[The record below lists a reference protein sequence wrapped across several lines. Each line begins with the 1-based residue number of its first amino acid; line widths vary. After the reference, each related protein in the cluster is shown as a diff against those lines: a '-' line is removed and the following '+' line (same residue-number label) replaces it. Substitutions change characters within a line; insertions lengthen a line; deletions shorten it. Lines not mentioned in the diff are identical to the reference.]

1 MSIPE
6 RTVTIAGVFAEDAT
20 TTIPTP
26 PVPGISYR
34 DTSLT
39 PAEAKAGWPFK
50 EIVDSSQFNQALYE
64 YSTISQMI
72 EKYGFLPW
80 SANTDYVEGSY
91 ALGTD
96 GTIYRA
102 VQDTGPSTTAFNPVN
117 DTTNTYWETWLDSM
131 DLMVGDIKSSV
142 RTANHGSWILCNGQA
157 ISRTT
162 YSKLFGIIGTNFG
175 AGDGSTTFNVP
186 DYRGKFLRGLGGNS
200 AGNMQ
205 TTQAESLPPVPGH
218 YHFIAGAVAGGSVA
232 VSITANNYMCQEGGG
247 SATQAIAYRLNGSST
262 TPTKGR
268 TSSTSVSSGLYNGSH
283 VTPINQAVNY
293 FIRAK

>member
-1 MSIPE
+1 MTIPE

-26 PVPGISYR
+26 PVPGTAYR
-34 DTSLT
+34 DTALT
-39 PAEAKAGWPFK
+39 PAEAKEGWPFK
-50 EIVDSSQFNQALYE
+50 EIVDSSKFNQALYE

-102 VQDTGPSTTAFNPVN
+102 VQDTGPSTTAYNPVN
-117 DTTNTYWETWLDSM
+117 DTSNTYWETWLDSM

-162 YSKLFGIIGTNFG
+162 YSKLFAIIGTNFG

-205 TTQAESLPPVPGH
+205 TTQAEGLPNITGSINAMYRNGGPS
-218 YHFIAGAVAGGSVA
+218 GAFYQS
-232 VSITANNYMCQEGGG
+232 GGG
-247 SATQAIAYRLNGSST
+247 STRHSGSSH
-262 TPTKGR
+262 TPEGNYFQFNASR
-268 TSSTSVSSGLYNGSH
+268 SSGIYGASSH
-283 VTPINQAVNY
+283 VTPINMAVNY

>member
-26 PVPGISYR
+26 PVPGIAYR
-34 DTSLT
+34 DTTLT
-39 PAEAKAGWPFK
+39 PEEAKEGWPFK
-50 EIVDSSQFNQALYE
+50 EIVDSSKFNQALYE

-102 VQDTGPSTTAFNPVN
+102 VQGSGPATTAFNPVN

-131 DLMVGDIKSSV
+131 DLMVGDIKASV
-142 RTANHGSWILCNGQA
+142 RVSNHGSWILCNGQA

-162 YSKLFGIIGTNFG
+162 YAKLFAILGTNFG
-175 AGDGSTTFNVP
+175 SGNGTTTFNVP

-200 AGNMQ
+200 AANMMITQGEGLPNISGRVGIWRSNSLRGYPDGAFYSQMVSGDSAEGSGNN
-205 TTQAESLPPVPGH
+205 A
-218 YHFIAGAVAGGSVA
+218 
-232 VSITANNYMCQEGGG
+232 
-247 SATQAIAYRLNGSST
+247 T
-262 TPTKGR
+262 TPVR
-268 TSSTSVSSGLYNGSH
+268 VYFNASRSSSIYGASSH

>member
-1 MSIPE
+1 MTIPE

-26 PVPGISYR
+26 PVPGIAYR
-34 DTSLT
+34 DTALT
-39 PAEAKAGWPFK
+39 PAEAKEGWPFK
-50 EIVDSSQFNQALYE
+50 EIVDSSKFNQALYE

-80 SANTDYVEGSY
+80 SASTDYVEGSY

-162 YSKLFGIIGTNFG
+162 YSKLFAIIGTNFG
-175 AGDGSTTFNVP
+175 SGDGSTTFNVP

-205 TTQAESLPPVPGH
+205 TTQAEGLPNITGN
-218 YHFIAGAVAGGSVA
+218 FQAMQRSGATATGGA
-232 VSITANNYMCQEGGG
+232 FYNANGGTIH
-247 SATQAIAYRLNGSST
+247 SGSSH
-262 TPTKGR
+262 TPSNDTYGR
-268 TSSTSVSSGLYNGSH
+268 FYFDASRSSAIYGANTH

>member
-1 MSIPE
+1 MAIPQ
-6 RTVTIAGVFAEDAT
+6 RTVTIAGAFAEDAN

-26 PVPGISYR
+26 PVPGEAYR
-34 DTSLT
+34 DTALT
-39 PAEAKAGWPFK
+39 AAEAREGWPFR
-50 EIVDSSQFNQALYE
+50 EIVDSSKFNEALYQ
-64 YSTISQMI
+64 YSTISLMI

-117 DTTNTYWETWLDSM
+117 DTSHTYWETWLDSM
-131 DLMVGDIKSSV
+131 DLMIGDIKASV
-142 RTANHGSWILCNGQA
+142 RTANHGSWLLCNGQA
-157 ISRTT
+157 VSRTT
-162 YSKLFGIIGTNFG
+162 YSKLFSIIGTNFG
-175 AGDGSTTFNVP
+175 SGNGSTTFNVP

-205 TTQAESLPPVPGH
+205 TTQAEGLPNITGDVGVSRNMD
-218 YHFIAGAVAGGSVA
+218 GASGAFSQKNVTSSVTGS
-232 VSITANNYMCQEGGG
+232 
-247 SATQAIAYRLNGSST
+247 GSSASQ
-262 TPTKGR
+262 PRRISFSASNSNSIYGA
-268 TSSTSVSSGLYNGSH
+268 SSH

>member
-1 MSIPE
+1 MTIPE

-26 PVPGISYR
+26 PVPGTAYR
-34 DTSLT
+34 DTALT
-39 PAEAKAGWPFK
+39 PAEAKEGWPFK
-50 EIVDSSQFNQALYE
+50 EIVDSSKFNQALYE

-102 VQDTGPSTTAFNPVN
+102 VQDTGPSSTAFNPVN

-162 YSKLFGIIGTNFG
+162 YSKLFAIIGTNFG

-205 TTQAESLPPVPGH
+205 TTQAEGLPNITGNFQAMQRSG
-218 YHFIAGAVAGGSVA
+218 YTTTGGAFYNANGGVIHS
-232 VSITANNYMCQEGGG
+232 
-247 SATQAIAYRLNGSST
+247 GSSH
-262 TPTKGR
+262 TPTNATYGGFYFNANR
-268 TSSTSVSSGLYNGSH
+268 SSAIYGANTH